1 MKFKVA
7 AIFSDNMVL
16 QRDKRICV
24 FGEAEDDIQ
33 VTMSFLDQ
41 KVSAV
46 SRDGRFKLW
55 LEPLPATVLE
65 GEDPLHCGSDM
76 IITARKTG
84 SGSNT
89 EPDYEQNVSPGGVSD
104 DQSTASESG
113 QSAIDSGSD
122 DICTVFRNV
131 VVGEVWLAGGQSNM
145 EYELQNMTGAGEIFG
160 QGSDDI
166 TKNRNNVRFY
176 YTQKKGFIDEEFII
190 SESKTRWELF
200 TDDGVK
206 YWSAVGF
213 LYAARLASRLGVIV
227 GIVGCNWGGTSAS
240 AWIDRESLV
249 SNDETRIYV
258 DEYDEKVAGRT
269 PEEQKADY
277 DGYVERITK
286 WDAEA
291 QKIWAEK
298 PDTDWDEMI
307 ARLGPNEWPG
317 PMNMYNPFRPAG
329 LYECMISRIMPY
341 TLKGVI
347 YYQGESD
354 DHRPGC
360 YYTLFSMLIR
370 MWRRY
375 FEDEELPFIHV
386 QLPMHRY
393 AADPDMKNWCVIR
406 DAQMKVFLNGL
417 SDGIAVIPDC
427 GEFNEIHPKDKRV
440 VADRLSKQ
448 ALFNIYGLLPEEE
461 AFGPILRDIILPGG
475 AENYSSGASGDVTAV
490 SGDATACTGK
500 LMIVFDYAEKGFV
513 IKNYNHSDLAKAH
526 ETDIINN
533 DGIIGFEIAGADKEF
548 YPAYVEIPGL
558 NEGCKAGPGAICEET
573 GSMQEHDKAVCLKKN
588 VIILSSDKVSE
599 PCYARYLWT
608 NYGTVSL
615 YGADSDIPMAPF
627 DSSL

>member
-24 FGEAEDDIQ
+24 FGEAEDDIW
-33 VTMSFLDQ
+33 VTISFLDQ

-46 SRDGRFKLW
+46 SRDGHFKLW
-55 LEPLPATVLE
+55 LEPLPATVLD
-65 GEDPLHCGSDM
+65 GADPLHCGSDM
-76 IITARKTG
+76 VITARKNE

-89 EPDYEQNVSPGGVSD
+89 EPEYEQNVRPGGVSD
-104 DQSTASESG
+104 YQSTDSESG

-122 DICTVFRNV
+122 EICTVFRNV

-176 YTQKKGFIDEEFII
+176 YTQKKGFIDDEFII

-200 TDDGVK
+200 TDEGVK

-213 LYAARLASRLGVIV
+213 LYAAHLASRLGVIV

-240 AWIDRESLV
+240 AWIDRESLI

-258 DEYDEKVAGRT
+258 DEYDEKVAGRSQ
-269 PEEQKADY
+269 EEQKAEY
-277 DGYVERITK
+277 DGYVKRITK

-461 AFGPILRDIILPGG
+461 AFGPILNKTVD
-475 AENYSSGASGDVTAV
+475 AEEYCRMMGEMTDLADVKN
-490 SGDATACTGK
+490 DQ
-500 LMIVFDYAEKGFV
+500 LYLIFDHAEQGFV
-513 IKNYNHSDLAKAH
+513 IKNYNQSELPGAH

-533 DGIIGFEIAGADKEF
+533 DGIIGFELAGEDKEF
-548 YPAYVEIPGL
+548 YPAHVEIPGMTTEKKTDMD
-558 NEGCKAGPGAICEET
+558 N
-573 GSMQEHDKAVCLKKN
+573 KN
-588 VIILSSDKVSE
+588 VIILSSDKV
-599 PCYARYLWT
+599 PKPKYARYIWT
-608 NYGTVSL
+608 NYGTASL
-615 YGADSDIPMAPF
+615 YGVASDIPMAPF
-627 DSSL
+627 NTAI